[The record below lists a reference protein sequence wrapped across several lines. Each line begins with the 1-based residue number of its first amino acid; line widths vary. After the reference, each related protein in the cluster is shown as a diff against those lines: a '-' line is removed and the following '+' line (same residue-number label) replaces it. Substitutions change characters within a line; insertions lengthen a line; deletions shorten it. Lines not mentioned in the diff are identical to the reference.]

1 MIRHLLMESNI
12 SAIMML
18 KWSWG
23 WAEYAEHA
31 EYAEYAKPQLTSGP
45 LVPLA
50 MFFKLLCHTFY
61 ESLVIPYISSWLRSV
76 FVPHCQIWLVCPWGQ
91 WHQKELF
98 IDDFQ
103 PNLFARIEPVRIWP
117 CRIFSSSCHCSPPEG
132 GFSFGARWVD
142 SNIQILQ
149 KTAFWLVKSRLA
161 LGSPGCLFVRVS
173 PCRKWPNTLEN
184 GCWLPPIISSI
195 HSETLF
201 HTRQDE

>member
-31 EYAEYAKPQLTSGP
+31 EYAEYAKPQLTPGP
-45 LVPLA
+45 VVPLA
-50 MFFKLLCHTFY
+50 MFFKLLCDTFY
-61 ESLVIPYISSWLRSV
+61 ESFVILYVSSWLKSV
-76 FVPHCQIWLVCPWGQ
+76 FVPLCQIWLVWPWGQ

-117 CRIFSSSCHCSPPEG
+117 CRIFSSCCHCSPPEP
-132 GFSFGARWVD
+132 GFSFGAKWVGWFKLELW
-142 SNIQILQ
+142 NRIL
-149 KTAFWLVKSRLA
+149 KSLIKV
-161 LGSPGCLFVRVS
+161 GCPTSDFPILSDFLKG
-173 PCRKWPNTLEN
+173 RKPLLLW
-184 GCWLPPIISSI
+184 S
-195 HSETLF
+195 F
-201 HTRQDE
+201 

>member
-98 IDDFQ
+98 IDDFR
-103 PNLFARIEPVRIWP
+103 PNLFARIEPVRIWLAGFFHQVATALP
-117 CRIFSSSCHCSPPEG
+117 QNQAFLLEQG
-132 GFSFGARWVD
+132 GL
-142 SNIQILQ
+142 IQIFRYCKRLPSDWSRAGLH
-149 KTAFWLVKSRLA
+149 KDHLVGRLTRKEEWLVQPVL
-161 LGSPGCLFVRVS
+161 CIV
-173 PCRKWPNTLEN
+173 
-184 GCWLPPIISSI
+184 
-195 HSETLF
+195 
-201 HTRQDE
+201 